1 MKNNKKLIISLSLAT
16 GIFVVILI
24 FDLLSKHFIE
34 KTLPNVGD
42 SMDFLPGFINFVYI
56 QNTGAAWGMLAGRP
70 VFLII
75 MSLLILAL
83 YLWFYAVRL
92 KKTKSSPST
101 TLSISVGFIVGGCL
115 GNLIDRIAFGY
126 VRDFLNFEF
135 MDFPVFNVAD
145 ISLTVGI
152 ILMVIYFIFI
162 YSKEEKRLQ
171 PIGVN
176 IEKYKDDN
184 KIKTNAIQI
193 EDEKKNNNVDKK
205 LENNVSNEDNLQ
217 INDEKTDDFFE
228 KTDLKDN
235 ITEQDKKTDIQKPHL
250 NNTSSDN
257 GEDKNEG

>member
-1 MKNNKKLIISLSLAT
+1 MKNNKKLIITLSLAL
-16 GIFVVILI
+16 GLFVIILL
-24 FDLLSKHFIE
+24 FDLLSKHFIV
-34 KTLPNVGD
+34 KALPNVGD

-92 KKTKSSPST
+92 KKTKNSPSSI
-101 TLSISVGFIVGGCL
+101 LSISVGFIVGGCL

-145 ISLTVGI
+145 IALTIGI
-152 ILMVIYFIFI
+152 ILMMVYFIFI
-162 YSKEEKRLQ
+162 YSKEEKKFQ

-184 KIKTNAIQI
+184 KIKNNANQI
-193 EDEKKNNNVDKK
+193 EDEEKVDNFDKK
-205 LENNVSNEDNLQ
+205 TENIISIDDNLQ
-217 INDEKTDDFFE
+217 INDEKTDDSLK
-228 KTDLKDN
+228 KTDLKDDK
-235 ITEQDKKTDIQKPHL
+235 ISQDEKTDIQKPHL
-250 NNTSSDN
+250 NNTSSDD